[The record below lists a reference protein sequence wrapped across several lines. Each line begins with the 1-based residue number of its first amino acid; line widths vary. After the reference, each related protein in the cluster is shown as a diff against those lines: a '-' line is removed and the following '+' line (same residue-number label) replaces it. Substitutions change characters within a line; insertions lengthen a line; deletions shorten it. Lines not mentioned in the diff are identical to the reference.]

1 MLHRS
6 AEAASN
12 NRRVSRSGFEW
23 KYPSRYR
30 CSCPI
35 RGATKFNE
43 TSRLRTRCMPTGLCK
58 FPRMSKSEPRATDPT
73 GHTENDGHG
82 LQPAAREAPRV
93 DGSYVARF
101 PLFSLLLWTLT
112 MGTTVFEEVH
122 ELSALL
128 ASADEALRED
138 ATASVDIAVSQIV
151 EIMHDHR
158 PLQRLFAP
166 HPPAD
171 QPYATFGL
179 RGPDQSRLL
188 SICTAISSLRT
199 LLNLSKELNRP
210 DMVAF
215 EVDFFPSVFDWIDY
229 LLPLGCEAPLLKLPR
244 ARQAWYI
251 LKFTEVCLSFLQ
263 SFTLSLPKE
272 RVFEMLGSGEER
284 ATAVFVRVWMHLPRT
299 LKREGAMEFQLARD
313 ITNMSTLLLPLHY
326 VTLQSGIL
334 RDRFDAEV
342 MRQTRNHPRRLFR
355 AYAVCIRDSLSRAV
369 TKSEVIFFGK
379 LLCALMFHS
388 KVPDL
393 GTPLRMPNSLIAAL
407 LDALYPPH
415 FSIDS
420 GISEL
425 VWYHLSQFVVRSD
438 RTLIYAL
445 EHNFFPSLL
454 HLQSKTATP
463 LATPS
468 ELYPKME
475 RLSNSRTAV
484 NAFQSA
490 LLRYEASHTTEGC
503 REENRAMMDI
513 YKRQAD
519 LFDGAEKLWEELATC
534 SNAKCPSGED
544 KVVLKACACGEAL
557 YCSKACQRAHWT
569 KGWHN
574 IECASRN
581 NRYGEHGVLSAMGV
595 LQMIWRAK
603 LFIPEYYKGALAH
616 PLALR
621 IPLYVTMEWRDQSER
636 HFQIYV
642 RHDSELPD
650 ECISTPQPVVVDF
663 SFEQEGRMRQ
673 RRLQF
678 FLEGYAGRIE
688 MPFRLLSQVFIAS
701 QAHTVLEYC
710 TSVRR
715 IQNAMQ
721 ESSWVFKRNVAERQI
736 KLISDAFTDDGF
748 LEARTK

>member
-1 MLHRS
+1 MNTAVF
-6 AEAASN
+6 AE
-12 NRRVSRSGFEW
+12 
-23 KYPSRYR
+23 
-30 CSCPI
+30 
-35 RGATKFNE
+35 
-43 TSRLRTRCMPTGLCK
+43 
-58 FPRMSKSEPRATDPT
+58 
-73 GHTENDGHG
+73 
-82 LQPAAREAPRV
+82 V
-93 DGSYVARF
+93 D
-101 PLFSLLLWTLT
+101 
-112 MGTTVFEEVH
+112 

-128 ASADEALRED
+128 ASTDEALQED

-151 EIMHDHR
+151 EIMRDHR
-158 PLQRLFAP
+158 PLQRLLAP

-179 RGPDQSRLL
+179 HGPDQSRLL

-210 DMVAF
+210 DMVVF
-215 EVDFFPSVFDWIDY
+215 EVDFFLSVFDWIDY

-244 ARQAWYI
+244 ARQAWHI
-251 LKFTEVCLSFLQ
+251 LTFTEVCLSFLQ
-263 SFTLSLPKE
+263 AFTLSLPKE
-272 RVFEMLGSGEER
+272 RVFEMLSSGEER

-299 LKREGAMEFQLARD
+299 LEREGAMEFQLARD

-326 VTLQSGIL
+326 VTLPSGIL

-369 TKSEVIFFGK
+369 TESEMIFFGK

-415 FSIDS
+415 FPIDS

-438 RTLIYAL
+438 RSLVYAL
-445 EHNFFPSLL
+445 EHDLFPGLL
-454 HLQSKTATP
+454 HLQSTTATP

-468 ELYPKME
+468 ELYPMME
-475 RLSNSRTAV
+475 RLSKSRTAV
-484 NAFQSA
+484 AAFQSA

-503 REENRAMMDI
+503 REENKAMMDI

-519 LFDGAEKLWEELATC
+519 LFDGAKKLWDELAMC
-534 SNAKCPSGED
+534 SNAECPSVED
-544 KVVLKACACGEAL
+544 TVDLRACACGEAL

-642 RHDSELPD
+642 RHDSELPG
-650 ECISTPQPVVVDF
+650 ECISTPQPVIVDF

-678 FLEGYAGRIE
+678 FLKGYAGRIQ
-688 MPFRLLSQVFIAS
+688 MPFRLLTQVFIDPEGADMPS
-701 QAHTVLEYC
+701 GLPNLTKRERLFGREGDCEPLEYHDYLK
-710 TSVRR
+710 S
-715 IQNAMQ
+715 
-721 ESSWVFKRNVAERQI
+721 ESSYETTSSGESV
-736 KLISDAFTDDGF
+736 
-748 LEARTK
+748 